1 MQMSFPFYYFSE
13 LVPLKAKF
21 NLLNINGFFRM
32 AKSFLKVKKTFN
44 AIENVTPLF
53 NRQVKI

>member
-44 AIENVTPLF
+44 AIENVAPLL
-53 NRQVKI
+53 

>member
-32 AKSFLKVKKTFN
+32 IKTFLRVQKKTFY
-44 AIENVTPLF
+44 AIENVTPLS
-53 NRQVKI
+53 

>member
-1 MQMSFPFYYFSE
+1 MQMSFPFYYLSE

-32 AKSFLKVKKTFN
+32 AKSFLKVKKLLM
-44 AIENVTPLF
+44 PLKMCLHYYD
-53 NRQVKI
+53 RQAKI